1 MKKKVLSLALSA
13 AMALTLTVPVS
24 AASVSSFKDVS
35 TGSWYYDSVKY
46 VAEKDYMNGTS
57 ATTFDPSDNMTR
69 AMFATVISRV
79 AGVTVD
85 NSATTEFTDVASGMW
100 YTGAVKWGVENDL
113 LEGYGNGR
121 FGTDDAITRQDIAV
135 LTERFLTWYCE
146 QNNKD
151 IQEDALVESFTDVNS
166 IAAYAK
172 DSVEFCRKAGLLTG
186 YEDGSFGP
194 LGLTTRAE
202 IAAIIERIEFVMD
215 SAAPA
220 VVYTGTDGKTA
231 TLAVKAGDVITVDP
245 NGGSV
250 TYDGKAYKD
259 SFTITVTEDGVALP
273 DATRSS
279 YKFGGWKVTTDAN
292 GAYTFT
298 AQWTR
303 TGGNGGN
310 PPSSDPDPA
319 SVLDY
324 QVSVNVKND
333 NRSLNLIAYD
343 GNGDNKRYHVS
354 FDDEEKI
361 ISGRSEDISLVNI
374 AKDLCHSED
383 LETVIENLKEI
394 KYNDETLIGEDGTI
408 KDITVKTV
416 EISQI
421 VQKINGLDEEIVNAV
436 NTVLVDSPIETDDV
450 TNLLNKLDTS
460 DNPTLTP
467 TEKAIVDA
475 LQDKLGE
482 KTDQEI
488 YNKVAEIVGTDVLG
502 NLWENPVAA
511 VNDLIDE
518 YLKKLENISVTPE
531 NVQNTL
537 SVQTNESAVNVKGG
551 VPITINPAEVYAQ
564 QYSKEKATN
573 CARIINK
580 IANLIGSEEYED
592 EIDAL
597 EESAKTG
604 AFKNLFAAC
613 APEKIFDISNLEDE
627 TIYKLKTPDEYE
639 AILVDLIDKAEAVR
653 QELIIDRKVTEASMV
668 EVLTKINNRAEYW
681 LGESLDPDQI
691 DKMAS
696 LICNPDPQLTD
707 VVKTVGEHEEVLEI
721 ELTQD
726 KLTKIFKRVFEGI
739 GADAADYE
747 DLVDALKEKLEGSY
761 SAEITI
767 TVTTGCDEVSAH
779 D

>member
-35 TGSWYYDSVKY
+35 TDSWYYDSVKY

-310 PPSSDPDPA
+310 PPPSDPDPK

-324 QVSVNVKND
+324 EVSVSVKSD
-333 NRSLNLIAYD
+333 NRTLVLRAYD

-354 FDDEEKI
+354 FDDEGKI

-383 LETVIENLKEI
+383 LRTVIENLKGI
-394 KYNDETLIGEDGTI
+394 TYDGKPLITGNEEDGYTVQDITI
-408 KDITVKTV
+408 KKVAISDIANNM
-416 EISQI
+416 E
-421 VQKINGLDEEIVNAV
+421 GLAKGIADAVNASLPSGEATISIDEV
-436 NTVLVDSPIETDDV
+436 NDLLTSLDSDENLNLSETD
-450 TNLLNKLDTS
+450 
-460 DNPTLTP
+460 
-467 TEKAIVDA
+467 KAIVDT
-475 LQDKLGE
+475 LKTQLEE
-482 KTDQEI
+482 KSGKEI
-488 YNKVAEIVGTDVLG
+488 YDAVVDQVGKDVLDS
-502 NLWENPVAA
+502 LW
-511 VNDLIDE
+511 
-518 YLKKLENISVTPE
+518 S
-531 NVQNTL
+531 
-537 SVQTNESAVNVKGG
+537 
-551 VPITINPAEVYAQ
+551 NPATELEKLVDVYIA
-564 QYSKEKATN
+564 KLNNLE
-573 CARIINK
+573 RII
-580 IANLIGSEEYED
+580 L
-592 EIDAL
+592 
-597 EESAKTG
+597 
-604 AFKNLFAAC
+604 KNMLNWLVLQ
-613 APEKIFDISNLEDE
+613 EKHI
-627 TIYKLKTPDEYE
+627 
-639 AILVDLIDKAEAVR
+639 
-653 QELIIDRKVTEASMV
+653 
-668 EVLTKINNRAEYW
+668 
-681 LGESLDPDQI
+681 
-691 DKMAS
+691 
-696 LICNPDPQLTD
+696 
-707 VVKTVGEHEEVLEI
+707 
-721 ELTQD
+721 
-726 KLTKIFKRVFEGI
+726 
-739 GADAADYE
+739 
-747 DLVDALKEKLEGSY
+747 
-761 SAEITI
+761 
-767 TVTTGCDEVSAH
+767 
-779 D
+779 

>member
-35 TGSWYYDSVKY
+35 TDSWYYDSVKY

-303 TGGNGGN
+303 ISSGGGGGDSYVKGYTVEVDLAKTGTSYDMPLSAGKYSVTFNNGNITGGDVALTKVAKDLLDEAAFTKIVNKNLTINGEKAKEGSKIFAITVEEVGVTN
-310 PPSSDPDPA
+310 IIDADYLAEIINDSEIGADDVRG
-319 SVLDY
+319 VLEALDNGVTSKEELIEKVGEKNADIVEDIIT
-324 QVSVNVKND
+324 QLDTELRDESAFVEKVKNQLGD
-333 NRSLNLIAYD
+333 SADKILSNLGLKD
-343 GNGDNKRYHVS
+343 
-354 FDDEEKI
+354 
-361 ISGRSEDISLVNI
+361 EDIITI
-374 AKDLCHSED
+374 AKDYYYTLNGIFNPEAKVTTLAGDESNTSVSTAGGIKIKANPMEV
-383 LETVIENLKEI
+383 LINQYKETTKETVEK
-394 KYNDETLIGEDGTI
+394 KLISIG
-408 KDITVKTV
+408 
-416 EISQI
+416 
-421 VQKINGLDEEIVNAV
+421 
-436 NTVLVDSPIETDDV
+436 IETEGDRD
-450 TNLLNKLDTS
+450 
-460 DNPTLTP
+460 
-467 TEKAIVDA
+467 AIVDE
-475 LQDKLGE
+475 LF
-482 KTDQEI
+482 KTNGL
-488 YNKVAEIVGTDVLG
+488 YNLC
-502 NLWENPVAA
+502 N
-511 VNDLIDE
+511 
-518 YLKKLENISVTPE
+518 PE
-531 NVQNTL
+531 NFASLIPGEGEEAVYELKDAATCAGNVAKIIDAAENSRLSLVEKGVITEDKAETL
-537 SVQTNESAVNVKGG
+537 FDKVIANVDESIS
-551 VPITINPAEVYAQ
+551 PDQ
-564 QYSKEKATN
+564 L
-573 CARIINK
+573 NK
-580 IANLIGSEEYED
+580 ITSHKAKIVELMAKNTTPMLVGDILAGRENEGLEEDVIITLNSDQIANYIDRIFGELDMDDYESEDNNLI
-592 EIDAL
+592 
-597 EESAKTG
+597 
-604 AFKNLFAAC
+604 KN
-613 APEKIFDISNLEDE
+613 
-627 TIYKLKTPDEYE
+627 
-639 AILVDLIDKAEAVR
+639 LIDKLVGDYT
-653 QELIIDRKVTEASMV
+653 ISVKVTV
-668 EVLTKINNRAEYW
+668 E
-681 LGESLDPDQI
+681 
-691 DKMAS
+691 
-696 LICNPDPQLTD
+696 
-707 VVKTVGEHEEVLEI
+707 
-721 ELTQD
+721 
-726 KLTKIFKRVFEGI
+726 
-739 GADAADYE
+739 
-747 DLVDALKEKLEGSY
+747 
-761 SAEITI
+761 
-767 TVTTGCDEVSAH
+767 
-779 D
+779 